1 MDRKQKFAQLKFLR
15 DSMNHGSMILKGELN
30 LEDLDNEDNEKMTA

>member
-15 DSMNHGSMILKGELN
+15 DSMNNGSMVLDGPVSMDGLMDELK
-30 LEDLDNEDNEKMTA
+30 D